1 MRIPANPRRL
11 ALRAASL
18 AALLMA
24 ISPCARAADT
34 AHTATKLVAGSTL
47 ESLAAG
53 KVTYKQVRVRTIS
66 AQTAMIQH
74 EGGIA
79 SVRLSELSPELQQRF
94 GYNPDA
100 AAAEAEKQKAAAFA
114 AEQKRK
120 LQLEAQ
126 KKALASRVTPEPPP
140 SSRVE
145 TTVDQLLQRLGQP
158 AEIKDRVDLRPRYNQ
173 LGLWIKN
180 QGMRP
185 SCAVFAIVSSLE
197 FQSAEI
203 TGKAERF
210 SEEYLLWAT
219 YKILN
224 RKPRPVPEQLTSR
237 DKIPDTLEERDEGF
251 LLSEVVTALRTYGVV
266 PRARMPNR
274 VWAGPD
280 DNLEPEESIIQEAR
294 ATRRVAIHAIP
305 GRDPEAVI
313 ANIIHALNAGVPV
326 AIGLFWPDFVSPQS
340 GFLDRQVPT
349 KDYGHAVTLVG
360 YKSDRGTLE
369 DAVFT
374 FKNSYGTEWGI
385 DGYGTVTYRYLAEN
399 LNTAVVLEVQSQ

>member
-1 MRIPANPRRL
+1 MTISPLPRRL
-11 ALRAASL
+11 VLLATLTAFVLTVSPRAHGS
-18 AALLMA
+18 
-24 ISPCARAADT
+24 DT
-34 AHTATKLVAGSTL
+34 INGTAKLVAGSTL
-47 ESLAAG
+47 DSLTAG
-53 KVTYKQVRVRTIS
+53 KVTYTQVRVRAVS

-79 SVRLSELSPELQQRF
+79 SVRLGDLSPELQQRF

-100 AAAEAEKQKAAAFA
+100 AAAEAEKQKAAAIA
-114 AEQKRK
+114 GEQKRK

-126 KKALASRVTPEPPP
+126 KKALASRLSPE
-140 SSRVE
+140 SASLEKRE

-158 AEIKDRVDLRPRYNQ
+158 AELKERVDLRPRYRE

-197 FQSAEI
+197 FQFAEM
-203 TGKAERF
+203 TGKSERL

-224 RKPRPVPEQLTSR
+224 RKPRPIPEQLTSK
-237 DKIPDTLEERDEGF
+237 DKIPDNLENQDEGF
-251 LLSEVVTALRTYGVV
+251 LLSEVVTALRTYGVAS
-266 PRARMPNR
+266 RARMPNR
-274 VWAGPD
+274 VWADPD
-280 DNLEPEESIIQEAR
+280 DIEPDESIIQEAR
-294 ATRRVAIHAIP
+294 STRRVAIHTIP
-305 GRDPEAVI
+305 GRDSEAI
-313 ANIIHALNAGVPV
+313 ITNIIHALNAGVPV

-340 GFLDRQVPT
+340 GYLDRQVPI

-360 YKSDRGTLE
+360 YKSERGAIE

-374 FKNSYGTEWGI
+374 FKNSYGTEWGV
-385 DGYGTVTYRYLAEN
+385 DGYGTVTHRYLAEN
-399 LNTAVVLEVQSQ
+399 LNTAVVLEVQPK